1 MGLQSGQWQLQ
12 AGQRELIGRG
22 CGQRLAQSFQCKAKA
37 YGGDNRCGK
46 MRGRMAQAGLVASK
60 PDGLDGVAK
69 AVVDCLAHRNHR
81 QRYCLCPVIISG
93 APIARSIFFEARMQ
107 ADSNPLGQRSEY
119 PAQVNAA
126 ILCPVERAAA
136 RGALGVAANALPF
149 VGSDIWNAWELSWL
163 DTRGQPCIAVA
174 ELRVPCTSP
183 RLVESKSLKLY
194 LNGYAMTRFGTS
206 QEIQTRVATDV
217 SHCVGA
223 TITLQLHQVSA
234 LATLGGQALAGQS
247 LDTQKLTFEV
257 GSYAAPRPDVLAVDR
272 DAQEVDETL
281 VTERFRSLCPITG
294 QPDWAA
300 IQIRYRGAPVNRAGL
315 LRYLVSFR
323 EHGDFHEAC
332 VERIF
337 MDIRAHC
344 HPRELM
350 VHARFLRRGGI
361 DINPWRATAGFG
373 LEPENSRTLRQ

>member
-1 MGLQSGQWQLQ
+1 
-12 AGQRELIGRG
+12 
-22 CGQRLAQSFQCKAKA
+22 
-37 YGGDNRCGK
+37 
-46 MRGRMAQAGLVASK
+46 
-60 PDGLDGVAK
+60 
-69 AVVDCLAHRNHR
+69 
-81 QRYCLCPVIISG
+81 
-93 APIARSIFFEARMQ
+93 MQ

-126 ILCPVERAAA
+126 ILYPVERAAA
-136 RGALGVAANALPF
+136 RGVLGVTANALPF
-149 VGSDIWNAWELSWL
+149 VGGDIWNAWELSWL
-163 DTRGQPCIAVA
+163 DARGQPCIAVA

-217 SHCVGA
+217 SRCVGA
-223 TITLQLHQVSA
+223 AITLQLHQVSA
-234 LATLGGQALAGQS
+234 LATLGGQALVGQS
-247 LDTQKLTFEV
+247 LDTQKLAFEA
-257 GSYAAPRPDVLAVDR
+257 GSYAAPRPDALAVDR
-272 DAQEVDETL
+272 GAQEVDETL